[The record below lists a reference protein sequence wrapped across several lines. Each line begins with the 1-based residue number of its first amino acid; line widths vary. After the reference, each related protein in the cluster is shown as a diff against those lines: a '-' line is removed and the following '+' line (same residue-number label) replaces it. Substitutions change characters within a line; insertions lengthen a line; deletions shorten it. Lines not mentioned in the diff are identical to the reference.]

1 VPKIQVQKPLQPSF
15 PLEYYLLM
23 IPNFQLKTIS
33 VNIETLAYEIAGS
46 GTTILCLPGMGDL
59 RQEYD
64 RLAPALVAAGFRV
77 MVADLRGHG
86 DTSVGWHQYDV
97 AALASDIERLLDA
110 ENIEKAL
117 LIGCSISGAST
128 AYFAAQHPERVAG
141 LVGLSPIRR
150 VPFAGLKGVLMP
162 LILRGMLAKPW
173 GVSAWGMYYRS
184 LYPSLPPDDLDAYV
198 DRLKANL
205 REPGRFAAVQSM
217 AFVGRDPAHLS
228 TIRLP
233 VLDFI
238 GTADPDYDDPKAEAE
253 WLKSMMP
260 QDEIHLLTGLGH
272 YPHREQPE
280 RILPHLLDFAEQKLR
295 SHSSFPRSSS

>member
-1 VPKIQVQKPLQPSF
+1 M
-15 PLEYYLLM
+15 LM

-33 VNIETLAYEIAGS
+33 VNTETLAYEIAGS
-46 GTTILCLPGMGDL
+46 GATILCLPGMGDL

-97 AALASDIERLLDA
+97 AALANDIERLLDA

-128 AYFAAQHPERVAG
+128 AYFTANHPERVAG

-150 VPFAGLKGVLMP
+150 VPFSGLKGVLMS
-162 LILRGMLAKPW
+162 LVLHGMLAKPW
-173 GVSAWGMYYRS
+173 GVSAWGIYYRS
-184 LYPSLPPDDLDAYV
+184 LYPSVPPDDLDAYV
-198 DRLKANL
+198 ERLKANL
-205 REPGRFAAVQSM
+205 REPGRFAAVKAM
-217 AFVGRDPAHLS
+217 AFAGRDPDRLS

-238 GTADPDYDDPKAEAE
+238 STADPDYDNPQAEAE
-253 WLKSMMP
+253 WLQSMMP
-260 QDEIHLLTGLGH
+260 QDEVHLLVGLGH
-272 YPHREQPE
+272 YPHRERPDL
-280 RILPHLLDFAEQKLR
+280 ILPRLLDFADRTLR
-295 SHSSFPRSSS
+295 SHSSFSRSSS

>member
-1 VPKIQVQKPLQPSF
+1 M
-15 PLEYYLLM
+15 LM

-33 VNIETLAYEIAGS
+33 VNSETLAYEIAGS
-46 GTTILCLPGMGDL
+46 GATILCLPGMGDL

-97 AALASDIERLLDA
+97 PALASDIERLLDA

-128 AYFAAQHPERVAG
+128 AYFTAHHPERVAG

-150 VPFAGLKGVLMP
+150 VPFSGLKGVLMS
-162 LILRGMLAKPW
+162 LILHGMLAKPW
-173 GVSAWGMYYRS
+173 GVSAWGIYYRS
-184 LYPSLPPDDLDAYV
+184 LYPSVPPDDLDAYV
-198 DRLKANL
+198 ERLKANL
-205 REPGRFAAVQSM
+205 REPGRFAAVKAM
-217 AFVGRDPAHLS
+217 AFAGREPDCLS

-238 GTADPDYDDPKAEAE
+238 STADPDYDNPQAEAE
-253 WLKSMMP
+253 WLQSMMP
-260 QDEIHLLTGLGH
+260 QDEVHLLVGLGH
-272 YPHREQPE
+272 YPHREQPDL
-280 RILPHLLDFAEQKLR
+280 ILPRLLDFADRTLR
-295 SHSSFPRSSS
+295 SHSLFSRSSS